1 MRLQIRDRLDAVA
14 VVEPIPPRRRW
25 DWAIAAILA
34 LVAIAFVLAEDPLP
48 LWARSVPA
56 AVAVC
61 FVPFRRQIPLVAV
74 TTVSIVV
81 AACVAIA
88 VGGSEVVDV
97 GSPAGLADVFLFYA
111 LCRWSTPIRVVLG
124 FIVSFCAEVVVLL
137 ASGGVRA
144 EDWVLAL
151 PWFVVAAFGLA
162 MRYRARAI
170 AVRHDQ
176 VRLEER
182 NSLARELHDTV
193 AHHVTAIAVQAQAG
207 QYVVDSNPAAAA
219 EVLSSIEQ
227 IANESIDEMRRMVGI
242 LRSEDEHPRTAAPE
256 SLDVL
261 AVQKGNPLVQ
271 VSGDTRLDELPA
283 AIGGALFRIA
293 QESITN
299 ARQHSRNVTFVDVVV
314 ERTSGRVTMTVDND
328 GTPTTR
334 NSGSGYGQIGMRER
348 VEALGGTFESS
359 ARTSHGWRTSTSIP
373 LARIDR

>member
-1 MRLQIRDRLDAVA
+1 M
-14 VVEPIPPRRRW
+14 
-25 DWAIAAILA
+25 
-34 LVAIAFVLAEDPLP
+34 
-48 LWARSVPA
+48 
-56 AVAVC
+56 
-61 FVPFRRQIPLVAV
+61 
-74 TTVSIVV
+74 
-81 AACVAIA
+81 
-88 VGGSEVVDV
+88 
-97 GSPAGLADVFLFYA
+97 FLFYA